1 MYQLS
6 REYDYLVN
14 RKVWKNLN
22 TGFLFSNTKIKL
34 EITTESS
41 SNYNGVRQIQ
51 LIAIKTKITHDIEGS
66 I

>member
-41 SNYNGVRQIQ
+41 CNYNGVRQIQ
-51 LIAIKTKITHDIEGS
+51 LIAIKTKITHDIKGS

>member
-1 MYQLS
+1 MEKS
-6 REYDYLVN
+6 
-14 RKVWKNLN
+14 
-22 TGFLFSNTKIKL
+22 GFLFSNTKIKL

-51 LIAIKTKITHDIEGS
+51 LIAIKTKITHDIKGS